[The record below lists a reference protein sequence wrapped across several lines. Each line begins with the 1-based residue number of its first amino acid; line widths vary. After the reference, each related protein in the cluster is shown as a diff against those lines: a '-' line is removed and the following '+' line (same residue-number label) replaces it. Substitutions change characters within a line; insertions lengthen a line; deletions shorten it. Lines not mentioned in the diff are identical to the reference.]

1 MTNFRQLQMMMEA
14 LPGPVYR
21 GTVVACAGQTIR
33 VQGLERKLSAGDRCE
48 IRTRDRRRIPCEVI
62 GFDGQSSLL
71 MPFESSEGIV
81 LGARVEARG
90 CEAYVNP
97 HPDWVGR
104 VINGLGEPIDGKGLL
119 PQGDVP
125 RRLRA
130 SPPSPYAR
138 RRLGPKLETGVRA
151 LNVFAPICQGQ
162 RIGVFSG
169 SGVGKS
175 TLLSMLARNG
185 GADVAVIGLIG
196 ERGREV
202 QEFLQETL
210 GAEGLERTVMVVA
223 TSDESP
229 QMRRQATY
237 LTLTIAEAFRDM
249 GLQALC
255 LVDSVTRFAMAQ
267 REIGLTAGEPPTS
280 KGYPPSV
287 FSEMAKLLER
297 AGPGCEGQ
305 GDITAIFTVLAE
317 GDDHND
323 PIADTARS
331 ILDGHIVLERA
342 IAERGRFPAIDVL
355 KSVSRSLPGCHDA
368 DEQTIYRE
376 ARRFLA
382 AYEEMRELIRL
393 GAYKA
398 GSDAVVDRAVEL
410 EAALEEFLAQEAQCT
425 ASLEES
431 FTELAGILGLNAGEE
446 DAGIADETALAGEFG
461 SGALPA
467 GLLPGLAAV
476 QPESGFDADVQ
487 AAGAEEADI
496 AVTGLPAVRGM
507 LQ

>member
-1 MTNFRQLQMMMEA
+1 M
-14 LPGPVYR
+14 
-21 GTVVACAGQTIR
+21 
-33 VQGLERKLSAGDRCE
+33 
-48 IRTRDRRRIPCEVI
+48 
-62 GFDGQSSLL
+62 
-71 MPFESSEGIV
+71 
-81 LGARVEARG
+81 
-90 CEAYVNP
+90 
-97 HPDWVGR
+97 
-104 VINGLGEPIDGKGLL
+104 
-119 PQGDVP
+119 
-125 RRLRA
+125 
-130 SPPSPYAR
+130 
-138 RRLGPKLETGVRA
+138 RA
-151 LNVFAPICQGQ
+151 LNVFAPICRGQ

-175 TLLSMLARNG
+175 TLLSMLARGG

-210 GAEGLERTVMVVA
+210 GEDGLKSTVMVVA

-237 LTLTIAEAFRDM
+237 LTLAVAEAFRDM
-249 GLQALC
+249 GMQALC

-297 AGPGCEGQ
+297 AGPGGDGQ

-323 PIADTARS
+323 PIADAARS

-342 IAERGRFPAIDVL
+342 IAERGRFPAIDIL
-355 KSVSRSLPGCHDA
+355 KSVSRALPGCHSA
-368 DEQTIYRE
+368 EEFEIYRE

-398 GSDAVVDRAVEL
+398 GSDPVVDRAIEL
-410 EAALEEFLAQEAQCT
+410 EAPLEAFLAQTAQDSMPLNDCF
-425 ASLEES
+425 AA
-431 FTELAGILGLNAGEE
+431 LAHILGHDALPDGAPEEAVSGE
-446 DAGIADETALAGEFG
+446 AVAQAG
-461 SGALPA
+461 SGEAA
-467 GLLPGLAAV
+467 VSGLL
-476 QPESGFDADVQ
+476 
-487 AAGAEEADI
+487 
-496 AVTGLPAVRGM
+496 
-507 LQ
+507 

>member
-1 MTNFRQLQMMMEA
+1 MTNFRQLQLMMAA

-21 GTVVACAGQTIR
+21 GTVVSCAGQTIR
-33 VQGLERKLSAGDRCE
+33 VRGLERMLSAGDRCE
-48 IRTRDRRRIPCEVI
+48 IRTRDRRRVPCEVI
-62 GFDGQSSLL
+62 GFDGESSLL
-71 MPFESSEGIV
+71 MPFESADGIV

-90 CEAYVNP
+90 CEAYVKP
-97 HPDWVGR
+97 HRGWIGR
-104 VINGLGEPIDGKGLL
+104 VVNGLGEPIDGKGPL
-119 PQGDVP
+119 PQGDEP
-125 RRLRA
+125 RRFRS
-130 SPPSPYAR
+130 SPPSPYER
-138 RRLGPKLETGVRA
+138 RRLGPKLDTGVRA
-151 LNVFAPICQGQ
+151 LNVFAPICRGQ

-175 TLLSMLARNG
+175 TLLSMLARGG

-210 GAEGLERTVMVVA
+210 GEDGLKSTVMVVA

-237 LTLTIAEAFRDM
+237 LTLAIAEAFRDM
-249 GLQALC
+249 GMQALC
-255 LVDSVTRFAMAQ
+255 LVDSITRFAMAQ

-297 AGPGCEGQ
+297 AGPGGGGQ

-323 PIADTARS
+323 PIADAARS
-331 ILDGHIVLERA
+331 ILDGHIVLERS
-342 IAERGRFPAIDVL
+342 IAERGRFPAIDIL
-355 KSVSRSLPGCHDA
+355 KSVSRALPGCHSA
-368 DEQTIYRE
+368 EEYGVYRE
-376 ARRFLA
+376 ARRFLS

-398 GSDAVVDRAVEL
+398 GSDPVVDRAIGLEGEL
-410 EAALEEFLAQEAQCT
+410 EAFLAQTAQESVPLDECFT
-425 ASLEES
+425 ALSR
-431 FTELAGILGLNAGEE
+431 ILGMGVVPDEEVPTEELFIQAEAGEG
-446 DAGIADETALAGEFG
+446 AGMAGSLFPGFAEAPEENGLFLEAPAD
-461 SGALPA
+461 
-467 GLLPGLAAV
+467 
-476 QPESGFDADVQ
+476 
-487 AAGAEEADI
+487 
-496 AVTGLPAVRGM
+496 RGM